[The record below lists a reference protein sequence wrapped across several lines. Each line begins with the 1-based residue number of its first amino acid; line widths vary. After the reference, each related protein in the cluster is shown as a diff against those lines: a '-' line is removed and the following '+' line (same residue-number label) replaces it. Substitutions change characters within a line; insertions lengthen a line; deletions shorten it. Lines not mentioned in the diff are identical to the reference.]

1 MLERN
6 IVDLVEGN
14 ALRLSREI
22 EQTILNHPSTLS
34 YRHIDEKVLHTWVYD
49 VCSRFS
55 FWLSEDNEK
64 GEVQQH
70 YRNLGKERFRQSFA
84 LSEVISALYLTKRR
98 LWEFIAAGREVDSTL
113 NLNQIFEASFL
124 LVRFFDHAVLH
135 ITEGYEEML
144 QNTYDYIAP
153 LSDPEQL
160 AEAIAAKQKRG
171 DEIHEERKLPNLCFT
186 KGMIRLG

>member
-1 MLERN
+1 MLTRN
-6 IVDLVEGN
+6 VVDLIEGN
-14 ALRLSREI
+14 ALQLSREI
-22 EQTILNHPSTLS
+22 QQRLLTHPSTLS
-34 YRHIDEKVLHTWVYD
+34 YRNVDEKVLHHWIYD

-70 YRNLGKERFRQSFA
+70 YQNLGKERFNQDFA

-98 LWEFIAAGREVDSTL
+98 LWEFIAASREADSAL
-113 NLNQIFEASFL
+113 NLNQIVEASFL
-124 LVRFFDHAVLH
+124 LVRFFDHAVMH
-135 ITEGYEEML
+135 VTEGYEDML
-144 QNTYDYIAP
+144 KHTNNYEAP
-153 LSDPEQL
+153 LSDPQQL

-171 DEIHEERKLPNLCFT
+171 ELIYEEPKLPNLCFT

>member
-1 MLERN
+1 MLEGN
-6 IVDLVEGN
+6 IVDLIEGN
-14 ALRLSREI
+14 AVRLSREI
-22 EQTILNHPSTLS
+22 EERIQTHPSTLS
-34 YRHIDEKVLHTWVYD
+34 YRNIDATVLHNWVYD

-70 YRNLGKERFRQSFA
+70 YRNLGKERFRQNFA

-98 LWEFIAAGREVDSTL
+98 LWEFIAVGREVDSTL
-113 NLNQIFEASFL
+113 GLNQIVEASFL
-124 LVRFFDHAVLH
+124 LVRFFDHSVLH

-144 QNTYDYIAP
+144 QSTYGYAAP

-160 AEAIAAKQKRG
+160 AEAIAAKQKRLE
-171 DEIHEERKLPNLCFT
+171 EIHEGPKIPNLCFT